1 MNLVTNSQLNLGWNV
16 CNISACNQWTV
27 KPGVH
32 SIFGTEQGS
41 QYNTAA
47 RCQDLCVNQTL
58 CVAADF
64 SLMDNSCWLHFDI
77 NDLSDANTYYDDP
90 LATQYVITRS
100 CTATSSR
107 MFFCSAV
114 LHCSVRF
121 YSMIKNK
128 PSRKL
133 SRILTFRYVTYCA
146 CKPPDPSKN

>member
-1 MNLVTNSQLNLGWNV
+1 MQSLF
-16 CNISACNQWTV
+16 
-27 KPGVH
+27 GV
-32 SIFGTEQGS
+32 EQDS

-47 RCQDLCVNQTL
+47 RCQDFCVNQTL

-64 SLMDNSCWLHFDI
+64 NLADNSCWLHFDI
-77 NDLSDANTYYDDP
+77 NDLSEEYTYYDDP
-90 LATQYVITRS
+90 LVTQYVITRS

-107 MFFCSAV
+107 MFFCSAI

-128 PSRKL
+128 PSKFF

-146 CKPPDPSKN
+146 GKPPDPSKKSCITDLLFLKEKSTYKYHFVKHQPLL